1 MSFEYNGLLGV
12 LVFLA
17 TVAALVVAA
26 LIALAVFIFG
36 ARGAQRKTGAR
47 WSKYFLLSG
56 IIFLLFDGM
65 FYVMEFSGTGKTIS
79 SERGKALDW
88 WMFYV
93 WIPCHLLGYFLI
105 AIAIRYFFS
114 PKGNQLI
121 NE

>member
-1 MSFEYNGLLGV
+1 MNFEYNGLLGV
-12 LVFLA
+12 LIFLV

-36 ARGAQRKTGAR
+36 TRGSQRKTGAR

-65 FYVMEFSGTGKTIS
+65 FYVMEFSGSGRTIS

-93 WIPCHLLGYFLI
+93 WIPAHLIGYFLI
-105 AIAIRYFFS
+105 AVALRYVFS
-114 PKGNQLI
+114 RKENQLI